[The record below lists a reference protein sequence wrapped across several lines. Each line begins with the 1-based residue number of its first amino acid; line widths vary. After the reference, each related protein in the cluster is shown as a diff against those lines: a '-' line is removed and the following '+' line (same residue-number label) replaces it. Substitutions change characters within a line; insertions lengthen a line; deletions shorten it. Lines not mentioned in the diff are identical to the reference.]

1 LGRES
6 LSIGSIWATDAN
18 IGSNTPVKIN
28 IAYVTP
34 YDHASVVGWS
44 GLVYFIAKA
53 LEQNANLV
61 HARPMSRVVNQV
73 SSLKA
78 RILNRL
84 LKNAYLRDR
93 DPLVLRLYGMQTSR
107 WLRDTNVDIVFCP
120 GTTPLRYIETERP
133 IAYWA
138 DASFGGL
145 VGMYPEYSKLPRWQ
159 IEKWHALEKSVISRA
174 AVAIYASE
182 WAASTAI
189 EFYGADSAKVH
200 VVPFGANLEEAP
212 TYEQVLDIL
221 NARPATPCRLLF
233 LGADWHRKGGN
244 IAVEI
249 ARKLNATG
257 IDTELVTV
265 GAIVPE
271 SVRRLQ
277 FVKAYP
283 FLDKR
288 DPARVRQLQQLI
300 AQAHFLVLPT
310 KAEAF
315 GVVFAEAN
323 AFGVPCVASRVGGVK
338 TAIRNDYNGRT
349 FDVADVQGYCEFIS
363 ATFTN
368 PRRYQQLALSSY
380 NEYTARLNWK
390 VAGRRAACLL
400 AAGANRAQP
409 SESRAA
415 IR

>member
-1 LGRES
+1 MR
-6 LSIGSIWATDAN
+6 
-18 IGSNTPVKIN
+18 

-34 YDHASVVGWS
+34 HDHASVVGWS

-53 LEQNANLV
+53 LEQNAEVV
-61 HARPMSRVVNQV
+61 HAKPASRTVRDF

-78 RILNRL
+78 RILSRL
-84 LKNAYLRDR
+84 LKHSYFRDR
-93 DPLVLRLYGMQTSR
+93 DPLVLRLHGLQTSR
-107 WLRDTNVDIVFCP
+107 WLRNANVDVVFCP
-120 GTTPLRYIETERP
+120 GTTPLRYIDTDRP
-133 IAYWA
+133 LAYWA
-138 DASFGGL
+138 DATFAGL
-145 VGMYPEYSKLPRWQ
+145 VELYPDYANLPRRQ
-159 IEKWHALEKSVISRA
+159 LDKWHALEGYVISRA
-174 AVAIYASE
+174 TTAIYASH
-182 WAASTAI
+182 WAASSAV
-189 EFYGADSAKVH
+189 EFYDADPGKVY

-212 TYEQVLDIL
+212 SYEDVVGIIGSRS
-221 NARPATPCRLLF
+221 ASRCKLLF

-249 ARKLNATG
+249 ARKLNANG
-257 IDTELVTV
+257 IETELVTV
-265 GAIVPE
+265 GAVVPE

-288 DPARVRQLQQLI
+288 DLASVRQLQQLI

-310 KAEAF
+310 RAEAF

-349 FDVADVQGYCEFIS
+349 FDLDDVQGYCQFIA
-363 ATFTN
+363 ATFTD

-380 NEYTARLNWK
+380 NEYAARLNWK
-390 VAGRRAACLL
+390 VAGRTAACVL
-400 AAGANRAQP
+400 AARANRPA
-409 SESRAA
+409 RC
-415 IR
+415 